1 MGLDTFHRLRYP
13 FPHRP
18 FEAAKD
24 PMTETTSMTAN
35 APFTSDLL
43 KGKKGIVFGVANRR
57 SIAWGIAQA
66 LANHGA
72 QLAFT
77 YQGDRLKE
85 GVEELAR
92 ILPLKS
98 PLYPCDV
105 TKDDE
110 VKSVFDSLGR
120 EFGSLQFLVHCV
132 AFAKKEELDGRT
144 VDTSRDGFHLA
155 MDVSSYSLLA
165 LAKAAEPLL
174 EKEGGSIVALT
185 YLGSEK
191 VIPNYNVMGLAKA
204 SLESSIRYL
213 AADLGKK
220 NIRVNGVSAGPIS
233 TLAARG
239 IAGFTTMLENHR
251 KRAALGRNVEVE
263 EVANTALFLLS
274 PLASGITG
282 EILFV
287 DCGYRIMGF

>member
-1 MGLDTFHRLRYP
+1 METKSMSDTSSF
-13 FPHRP
+13 
-18 FEAAKD
+18 K
-24 PMTETTSMTAN
+24 
-35 APFTSDLL
+35 SDLL
-43 KGKKGIVFGVANRR
+43 KGKKGIVFGVANKR

-85 GVEELAR
+85 SVEELAST
-92 ILPLKS
+92 LPIPS

-105 TKDDE
+105 TKDE
-110 VKSVFDSLGR
+110 EIRSVFQGLEKD
-120 EFGSLQFLVHCV
+120 FGSIQFLVHCI
-132 AFAKKEELDGRT
+132 AFAKKEELAGRT
-144 VDTSRDGFHLA
+144 VDTSREGFHLA
-155 MDVSSYSLLA
+155 MDVSAYSLLA

-204 SLESSIRYL
+204 GLESGVRYL

-220 NIRVNGVSAGPIS
+220 NIRVNGVSAGPVN

-239 IAGFTTMLENHR
+239 ISGFTTMLEGHR
-251 KRAALGRNVEVE
+251 NRAPLGRNVEIE

-274 PLASGITG
+274 PLSSGITG
-282 EILFV
+282 EILYV
-287 DCGYRIMGF
+287 DCGYRIMGT

>member
-1 MGLDTFHRLRYP
+1 METKTMN
-13 FPHRP
+13 
-18 FEAAKD
+18 ESAAF
-24 PMTETTSMTAN
+24 TT
-35 APFTSDLL
+35 DLL
-43 KGKKGIVFGVANRR
+43 KGKKGIVFGVANKR

-85 GVEELAR
+85 SVEELAAT
-92 ILPLKS
+92 LPQKS

-105 TKDDE
+105 TKDE
-110 VKSVFDSLGR
+110 EIKTVFENLGK
-120 EFGSLQFLVHCV
+120 EFGALHFLVHCV
-132 AFAKKEELDGRT
+132 AFAKKEDLAGRT
-144 VDTSRDGFHLA
+144 IETSRDGFQLA
-155 MDVSSYSLLA
+155 MDVSSYSLIA

-251 KRAALGRNVEVE
+251 NRAPLGRNVEIE

-274 PLASGITG
+274 PLSSGITG

-287 DCGYRIMGF
+287 DCGYRIMGA

>member
-1 MGLDTFHRLRYP
+1 MP
-13 FPHRP
+13 
-18 FEAAKD
+18 
-24 PMTETTSMTAN
+24 ETQASVEESI
-35 APFTSDLL
+35 FKSSLL
-43 KGKKGIVFGVANRR
+43 KGKKGLVVGVANKR

-66 LANHGA
+66 LSNHGA

-85 GVEELAR
+85 GVGELAAT
-92 ILPLKS
+92 LPGKS
-98 PLYPCDV
+98 PLFPCDV

-110 VKSVFDSLGR
+110 IRNVFSGLAQ
-120 EFGSLQFLVHCV
+120 EFGSLQFLVHAV
-132 AFAKKEELDGRT
+132 AFAKKEDLDGRT
-144 VDTSRDGFHLA
+144 VDTARDGFHLA
-155 MDVSSYSLLA
+155 LDVSSYSLIS

-191 VIPNYNVMGLAKA
+191 VIPNYNVMGIAKA
-204 SLESSIRYL
+204 ALESSVRYL
-213 AADLGKK
+213 AYDLGKK

-239 IAGFTTMLENHR
+239 ISGFTTMLEGHR
-251 KRAALGRNVEVE
+251 NKAALGRNVEVE
-263 EVANTALFLLS
+263 EVANTAFFLLS

-282 EILFV
+282 EVIYC
-287 DCGYRIMGF
+287 DAGYRIMGF

>member
-1 MGLDTFHRLRYP
+1 MAETKSM
-13 FPHRP
+13 
-18 FEAAKD
+18 AD
-24 PMTETTSMTAN
+24 PQS
-35 APFTSDLL
+35 FTSDLL
-43 KGKKGIVFGVANRR
+43 KGKKGIVLGVANKR

-66 LANHGA
+66 LANNGA

-77 YQGDRLKE
+77 YQGERLKE
-85 GVEELAR
+85 SVEELAQT
-92 ILPLKS
+92 LPHKS

-105 TKDDE
+105 TKDEE
-110 VKSVFDSLGR
+110 VRAVFDQLGK
-120 EFGSLQFLVHCV
+120 EFGSLHFLVHCI
-132 AFAKKEELDGRT
+132 AFAKKEELSGRAI
-144 VDTSRDGFHLA
+144 DTSREGYHLA
-155 MDVSSYSLLA
+155 HDVSAYSLIG

-191 VIPNYNVMGLAKA
+191 VVPNYNVMGMAKA
-204 SLESSIRYL
+204 SLESAIRYL
-213 AADLGKK
+213 ASDLGKK

-239 IAGFTTMLENHR
+239 IAGFTSMLDSHR
-251 KRAALGRNVEVE
+251 NRAALGRNVEVE
-263 EVANTALFLLS
+263 EVANAAFFLLS

-287 DCGYRIMGF
+287 DCGYRIMGA

>member
-1 MGLDTFHRLRYP
+1 MA
-13 FPHRP
+13 
-18 FEAAKD
+18 EN
-24 PMTETTSMTAN
+24 SS
-35 APFTSDLL
+35 FTSDLL
-43 KGKKGIVFGVANRR
+43 KGKKGLVLGVANKR
-57 SIAWGIAQA
+57 SIAWAIAKT
-66 LANHGA
+66 LSNHGA

-85 GVEELAR
+85 SVEELAQT
-92 ILPLKS
+92 LPQKS
-98 PLYPCDV
+98 PLYGCDV
-105 TKDDE
+105 TNDSEIKN
-110 VKSVFDSLGR
+110 VFERLSGD
-120 EFGSLQFLVHCV
+120 FGALHFLVHCI

-144 VDTSRDGFHLA
+144 IDTSREGFRLA
-155 MDVSSYSLLA
+155 HDVSAYSLIA
-165 LAKAAEPLL
+165 IAKAAEPLM

-220 NIRVNGVSAGPIS
+220 NIRVNGVSAGPVS

-239 IAGFTTMLENHR
+239 ISGFTTMLESHR
-251 KRAALGRNVEVE
+251 NRAALGRNVEVE
-263 EVANTALFLLS
+263 EVGNAAFFLLS

-282 EILFV
+282 EIIYV
-287 DCGYRIMGF
+287 DCGYRIIGA